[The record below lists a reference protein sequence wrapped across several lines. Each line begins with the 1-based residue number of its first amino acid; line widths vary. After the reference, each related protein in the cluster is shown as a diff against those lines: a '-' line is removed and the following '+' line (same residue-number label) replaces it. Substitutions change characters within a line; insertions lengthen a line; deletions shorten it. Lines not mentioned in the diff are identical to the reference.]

1 MLADV
6 LRWRTEGQEMV
17 RLTVIR
23 AKGSTPREEGAFML
37 LTRTEQSGTIGG
49 GRLEWD
55 CMAEARALLASGG
68 GAVERHIS
76 LGPAINQCCGGAVTI
91 RMERMGD
98 ADALEA
104 ELRADREKLPQLL
117 LFGAGHVGR
126 ALARALSLLP
136 LRLVW
141 VDARQEEFG
150 TVPPGVEALVTEQW
164 ESLVQAAPSRS
175 GVLVLTQSHTLDA
188 LITGT
193 ALERG
198 DLRYVGMI
206 GSRTK
211 RKRFESAFRQI
222 DIPQERIDRLVCP
235 IGDFGVRDKRP
246 EMIATFVTAEIAARM
261 LCEADSPQVSESA
274 ISDTNNV
281 TSTRDPVVR
290 LCGTRAEFQHFLGIT
305 EN

>member
-6 LRWRTEGQEMV
+6 LRWRREGQDMV

-23 AKGSTPREEGAFML
+23 ALGSTPREEGAFML
-37 LTRTEQSGTIGG
+37 LTRSEQTGTIGG

-55 CMAEARALLASGG
+55 CMAEGRVLLASGG
-68 GAVERHIS
+68 EAVERHIP
-76 LGPAINQCCGGAVTI
+76 LGPAINQCCGGAVTVRI
-91 RMERMGD
+91 ERVQD
-98 ADALEA
+98 AEALEA
-104 ELRADREKLPQLL
+104 EIRAEWERLPQLL

-126 ALARALSLLP
+126 ALARSLALLP

-141 VDARQEEFG
+141 IDAREEEFG
-150 TVPPGVEALVTEQW
+150 VVPPGVEAHVTEQW
-164 ESLVQAAPSRS
+164 EPLVQGAPAGS

-188 LITGT
+188 LITGA

-222 DIPQERIDRLVCP
+222 DISQEQIDRLVCP

-246 EMIATFVTAEIAARM
+246 EVIATFVTAEIAARM
-261 LCEADSPQVSESA
+261 LCETDSGMSA
-274 ISDTNNV
+274 GILEPVISDIADV
-281 TSTRDPVVR
+281 TFASI
-290 LCGTRAEFQHFLGIT
+290 LS
-305 EN
+305 

>member
-6 LRWRTEGQEMV
+6 LRWRAEGQEMV

-23 AKGSTPREEGAFML
+23 AQGSTPREEGAFML
-37 LTRTEQSGTIGG
+37 LSRTEQSGTIGG

-68 GAVERHIS
+68 GVVERHIP

-91 RMERMGD
+91 RIERVSD
-98 ADALEA
+98 PEALEA

-126 ALARALSLLP
+126 ALARSLALLP

-150 TVPPGVEALVTEQW
+150 IVPSGVEARVTEQW
-164 ESLVQAAPSRS
+164 ESLVQEAPSGS

-188 LITGT
+188 LITGA

-222 DIPQERIDRLVCP
+222 NIPQERIDRLVCP

-246 EMIATFVTAEIAARM
+246 EVIATFVTAEIAARM
-261 LCEADSPQVSESA
+261 LCQPELCRDASVSKTD
-274 ISDTNNV
+274 ISDIDHV
-281 TSTRDPVVR
+281 TFATILS
-290 LCGTRAEFQHFLGIT
+290 
-305 EN
+305 

>member
-6 LRWRTEGQEMV
+6 LRWRSEGQEMV

-37 LTRTEQSGTIGG
+37 LTCTEQSGTIGG

-55 CMAEARALLASGG
+55 CMAEGRALLASGG
-68 GAVERHIS
+68 EAVERHIP

-91 RMERMGD
+91 RMERVD
-98 ADALEA
+98 DPAALEA

-126 ALARALSLLP
+126 ALARSLALLP

-141 VDARQEEFG
+141 VDAREDEFG
-150 TVPPGVEALVTEQW
+150 TVPPGVEAVVTEQW
-164 ESLVQAAPSRS
+164 EALVQGAPAGS
-175 GVLVLTQSHTLDA
+175 GVLVLTQSHALDA
-188 LITGT
+188 LITGA

-198 DLRYVGMI
+198 DLSYVGMI

-211 RKRFESAFRQI
+211 RRRFESAFRQI

-246 EMIATFVTAEIAARM
+246 EVIATFVTAEVAARM
-261 LCEADSPQVSESA
+261 LCETDSALE
-274 ISDTNNV
+274 
-281 TSTRDPVVR
+281 TR
-290 LCGTRAEFQHFLGIT
+290 
-305 EN
+305 

>member
-6 LRWRTEGQEMV
+6 LRWRREGQEMV

-23 AKGSTPREEGAFML
+23 ARGSTPREEGAFML
-37 LTRTEQSGTIGG
+37 LTQTEQTGTIGG

-55 CMAEARALLASGG
+55 CMAEGRALLASGG
-68 GAVERHIS
+68 ETVERYIP
-76 LGPAINQCCGGAVTI
+76 LGPAINQCCGGAVTVRI
-91 RMERMGD
+91 ERVGVPE
-98 ADALEA
+98 ALEA
-104 ELRADREKLPQLL
+104 EIRAEWERLPQLL

-126 ALARALSLLP
+126 ALARSLALLP

-141 VDARQEEFG
+141 VDAREEEFG
-150 TVPPGVEALVTEQW
+150 TVPPGVEAHVTEQW
-164 ESLVQAAPSRS
+164 EPLVQGAPAGS

-188 LITGT
+188 LITGA

-222 DIPQERIDRLVCP
+222 DIPQEQIDRLVCP

-246 EMIATFVTAEIAARM
+246 EVIATFVTAEIAARM
-261 LCEADSPQVSESA
+261 LCQTESCRGDVVSDTS
-274 ISDTNNV
+274 ISDIGDV
-281 TSTRDPVVR
+281 TFAPILS
-290 LCGTRAEFQHFLGIT
+290 
-305 EN
+305 

>member
-6 LRWRTEGQEMV
+6 LRWRREGQDMV

-23 AKGSTPREEGAFML
+23 AQGSTPREEGAFML
-37 LTRTEQSGTIGG
+37 LTRTEQTGTIGG

-55 CMAEARALLASGG
+55 CMAEGRALLASGG
-68 GAVERHIS
+68 APVERHIP
-76 LGPAINQCCGGAVTI
+76 LGPAINQCCGGAVTVRI
-91 RMERMGD
+91 ERVQD
-98 ADALEA
+98 AEALEA
-104 ELRADREKLPQLL
+104 EIRAEWERLPQLL

-126 ALARALSLLP
+126 ALARSLALLP
-136 LRLVW
+136 LRLLW
-141 VDARQEEFG
+141 VDAREEEFG
-150 TVPPGVEALVTEQW
+150 IVPSGVEAHVTEQW
-164 ESLVQAAPSRS
+164 EPLVQGAPAGS

-188 LITGT
+188 LITGA

-246 EMIATFVTAEIAARM
+246 EVIATFVTAEIAARM
-261 LCEADSPQVSESA
+261 LCETESCRDVSVSKTG
-274 ISDTNNV
+274 ISDIDDV
-281 TSTRDPVVR
+281 TFAPILS
-290 LCGTRAEFQHFLGIT
+290 
-305 EN
+305 

>member
-6 LRWRTEGQEMV
+6 LRWRREGQAMV

-23 AKGSTPREEGAFML
+23 ARGSTPREEGAFML
-37 LTRTEQSGTIGG
+37 LTRTEQTGTIGG

-55 CMAEARALLASGG
+55 CMAEGRALLASGG
-68 GAVERHIS
+68 EPVERHIP
-76 LGPAINQCCGGAVTI
+76 LGPAINQCCGGAVTVRI
-91 RMERMGD
+91 ECVED
-98 ADALEA
+98 AGALEA
-104 ELRADREKLPQLL
+104 EILAEREKLPQLL

-126 ALARALSLLP
+126 ALARSLALLP
-136 LRLVW
+136 LQVVW
-141 VDARQEEFG
+141 VDAREEEFG
-150 TVPPGVEALVTEQW
+150 IVPSGVEAHVTERW
-164 ESLVQAAPSRS
+164 EGLLNGAPAGS

-188 LITGT
+188 LITGA

-222 DIPQERIDRLVCP
+222 DIPQEQIDRLVCP

-246 EMIATFVTAEIAARM
+246 EVIATFVTAEIAARM
-261 LCEADSPQVSESA
+261 LCETESYGGVRVSETG
-274 ISDTNNV
+274 ISDIDDV
-281 TSTRDPVVR
+281 TFAPILS
-290 LCGTRAEFQHFLGIT
+290 
-305 EN
+305 

>member
-6 LRWRTEGQEMV
+6 LRWRREGQEMV

-23 AKGSTPREEGAFML
+23 ARGSTPREEGAFML
-37 LTRTEQSGTIGG
+37 LTQTEQTGTIGG

-55 CMAEARALLASGG
+55 CMAEGRALLASGG
-68 GAVERHIS
+68 ETVERHIP
-76 LGPAINQCCGGAVTI
+76 LGPAINQCCGGAVTVRI
-91 RMERMGD
+91 ERVGVPE
-98 ADALEA
+98 ALEA
-104 ELRADREKLPQLL
+104 EIRAEWERLPQLL

-126 ALARALSLLP
+126 ALARSLALLP

-141 VDARQEEFG
+141 VDAREEEFG
-150 TVPPGVEALVTEQW
+150 TVPPGVEAHVTEQW
-164 ESLVQAAPSRS
+164 EPLVQGAPAGA

-188 LITGT
+188 LITGA

-222 DIPQERIDRLVCP
+222 DIPQEQIDRLVCP

-246 EMIATFVTAEIAARM
+246 EVIATFVTAEIAARM
-261 LCEADSPQVSESA
+261 LCQTESCRGDVVSDTS
-274 ISDTNNV
+274 ISDIGDV
-281 TSTRDPVVR
+281 TFAPILS
-290 LCGTRAEFQHFLGIT
+290 
-305 EN
+305 

>member
-6 LRWRTEGQEMV
+6 LRWRREGQEIV
-17 RLTVIR
+17 RLIVIR
-23 AKGSTPREEGAFML
+23 ARGSTPREEGAFML
-37 LTRTEQSGTIGG
+37 LTRTEQTGTIGG

-55 CMAEARALLASGG
+55 CMAEGRALLAAGG
-68 GAVERHIS
+68 EAVDRHIP

-91 RMERMGD
+91 RIARVED
-98 ADALEA
+98 TEALEA
-104 ELRADREKLPQLL
+104 ELRAEREKLPQLL

-126 ALARALSLLP
+126 ALARALALLP

-141 VDARQEEFG
+141 VDAREEEFG
-150 TVPPGVEALVTEQW
+150 VVPSGVETRVTERW
-164 ESLVQAAPSRS
+164 EGLLQAAPAGS

-188 LITGT
+188 LITGA

-222 DIPQERIDRLVCP
+222 DIPQEQIDRLVCP

-246 EMIATFVTAEIAARM
+246 EVIATFVTAEIAARM
-261 LCEADSPQVSESA
+261 LCETESHGDTRVSETG
-274 ISDTNNV
+274 ISDIDDV
-281 TSTRDPVVR
+281 TLAPILS
-290 LCGTRAEFQHFLGIT
+290 
-305 EN
+305 

>member
-6 LRWRTEGQEMV
+6 LRWRQEGQEIV

-23 AKGSTPREEGAFML
+23 ARGSTPREEGAFML
-37 LTRTEQSGTIGG
+37 LTRTEQTGTIGG

-55 CMAEARALLASGG
+55 CMAEGRALLASGD
-68 GAVERHIS
+68 APIERHIP

-91 RMERMGD
+91 RIERVD
-98 ADALEA
+98 SPDALEA
-104 ELRADREKLPQLL
+104 EIRAEWERLPQLL

-126 ALARALSLLP
+126 ALARSLALLP

-141 VDARQEEFG
+141 VDAREEEFG
-150 TVPPGVEALVTEQW
+150 VVPLGVETHVTERW
-164 ESLVQAAPSRS
+164 EGLLNAAPAGS

-188 LITGT
+188 LITGA

-222 DIPQERIDRLVCP
+222 DIPQEKIDRLVCP

-246 EMIATFVTAEIAARM
+246 EMIAAFVTAEVAAR
-261 LCEADSPQVSESA
+261 LLSGTDS
-274 ISDTNNV
+274 
-281 TSTRDPVVR
+281 
-290 LCGTRAEFQHFLGIT
+290 
-305 EN
+305 

>member
-6 LRWRTEGQEMV
+6 LRWLREGQEIV

-23 AKGSTPREEGAFML
+23 ARGSTPREEGAFML
-37 LTRTEQSGTIGG
+37 LTHTEQTGTIGG

-55 CMAEARALLASGG
+55 CMAEGRALLVSGG
-68 GAVERHIS
+68 ASVERHIP
-76 LGPAINQCCGGAVTI
+76 LGPAINQCCGGAVTVRI
-91 RMERMGD
+91 ERVED
-98 ADALEA
+98 TEALEA
-104 ELRADREKLPQLL
+104 EIRAEREKLPQLL

-126 ALARALSLLP
+126 ALARALAFLP

-141 VDARQEEFG
+141 VDAREEEFG
-150 TVPPGVEALVTEQW
+150 VVPPGVETRVTERW
-164 ESLVQAAPSRS
+164 EGVLQAAAAGS

-188 LITGT
+188 LITGA

-222 DIPQERIDRLVCP
+222 DIPQEQIDRLVCP

-246 EMIATFVTAEIAARM
+246 EVIATFVTAEIAARM
-261 LCEADSPQVSESA
+261 LCQTESCRGDVVSDTS
-274 ISDTNNV
+274 ISDIGDV
-281 TSTRDPVVR
+281 TFAPILS
-290 LCGTRAEFQHFLGIT
+290 
-305 EN
+305 

>member
-1 MLADV
+1 MLTDV
-6 LRWRTEGQEMV
+6 LRWRREGQDMV

-23 AKGSTPREEGAFML
+23 ARGSTPREEGAFML
-37 LTRTEQSGTIGG
+37 LTPSEQTGTIGG

-55 CMAEARALLASGG
+55 CMAEGRALLAAG
-68 GAVERHIS
+68 GAPVERHIP
-76 LGPAINQCCGGAVTI
+76 LGPAINQCCGGAVTVRI
-91 RMERMGD
+91 ERVQD
-98 ADALEA
+98 AEALEA
-104 ELRADREKLPQLL
+104 EIRAEWERLPQLL

-126 ALARALSLLP
+126 ALARSLALLP

-141 VDARQEEFG
+141 VDAREEEFG
-150 TVPPGVEALVTEQW
+150 TVPSGVEAHVTEQW
-164 ESLVQAAPSRS
+164 ESLVQGAPAGS

-188 LITGT
+188 LITGA

-235 IGDFGVRDKRP
+235 IGDFGARDKRP
-246 EMIATFVTAEIAARM
+246 EVIATFVTAEIAARM
-261 LCEADSPQVSESA
+261 LCQTESCSDSSVSKTG
-274 ISDTNNV
+274 ISDIDDV
-281 TSTRDPVVR
+281 TFAPILS
-290 LCGTRAEFQHFLGIT
+290 
-305 EN
+305 

>member
-6 LRWRTEGQEMV
+6 LRWRAEGQEMV

-55 CMAEARALLASGG
+55 CMAEARALLVSGG
-68 GAVERHIS
+68 EAVERHIP

-91 RMERMGD
+91 RMERVSD
-98 ADALEA
+98 PDALED

-117 LFGAGHVGR
+117 LFGAGHVGC
-126 ALARALSLLP
+126 ALARALALLP

-141 VDARQEEFG
+141 VDAREEEFG
-150 TVPPGVEALVTEQW
+150 IVPPGVEVLVTEQW
-164 ESLVQAAPSRS
+164 ESLVQEAPAGS

-188 LITGT
+188 LITGA

-211 RKRFESAFRQI
+211 RKRFESAFRQV
-222 DIPQERIDRLVCP
+222 DIPPERIDRLVCP

-246 EMIATFVTAEIAARM
+246 EVIATFVTAEIAARM
-261 LCEADSPQVSESA
+261 LCQTELCRDASVSKTD
-274 ISDTNNV
+274 ISDIDHV
-281 TSTRDPVVR
+281 TFATILS
-290 LCGTRAEFQHFLGIT
+290 
-305 EN
+305 